1 MWYNRLAGRNSRKYR
16 VKVDRIMKINIIGRR
31 MEVDESLKALIDKKL
46 AKLDKYFKDDAV
58 AYVTLSHEKN
68 AERLELTV
76 SSGGTLFRAEERDE
90 TFNNALDTAIDVI
103 ERQIRKNKTRLEKR
117 LREGAFRTIDAQP
130 EEFEEAFRI
139 REKTFVMK
147 PMTPE
152 EAILQMNLI
161 GHEFFLFLNTETDAM
176 SVVYKRKDGGYG
188 LIRPEK

>member
-1 MWYNRLAGRNSRKYR
+1 
-16 VKVDRIMKINIIGRR
+16 MKINIIGRR

-46 AKLDKYFKDDAV
+46 AKLDKYFRDDAV
-58 AYVTLSHEKN
+58 AYVTMSHEKN

-90 TFNNALDTAIDVI
+90 TFNNALDTAMDVI

-117 LREGAFRTIDAQP
+117 LREGAFRAIEDQP

-176 SVVYKRKDGGYG
+176 SVVYKRNDGGYG

>member
-1 MWYNRLAGRNSRKYR
+1 
-16 VKVDRIMKINIIGRR
+16 MKINIIGRR
-31 MEVDESLKALIDKKL
+31 MDVEESLKTLIDKKL

-58 AYVTLSHEKN
+58 AYVTMSREKN

-117 LREGAFRTIDAQP
+117 LREGAFRAIEDQP

-161 GHEFFLFLNTETDAM
+161 GHEFFLFLNTETDAL